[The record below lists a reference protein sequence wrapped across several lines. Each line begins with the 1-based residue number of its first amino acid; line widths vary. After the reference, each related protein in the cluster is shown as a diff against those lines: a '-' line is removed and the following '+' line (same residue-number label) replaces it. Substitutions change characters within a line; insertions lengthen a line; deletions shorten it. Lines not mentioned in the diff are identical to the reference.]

1 MRGGVRANVG
11 RRREPATRLTLPAI
25 CTPNVART
33 ASSGGGRTF
42 PRSPANPA
50 LLETFPSMPPFAC
63 GCARLIGRAR
73 AALLELDHRRS
84 DTSAGTWT
92 VPLCRVL
99 HRACRR
105 TDPRSGIALGG
116 PSCETTPGGRWSLGG
131 AVNACVGLRELNP
144 G

>member
-25 CTPNVART
+25 CTPNV
-33 ASSGGGRTF
+33 
-42 PRSPANPA
+42 
-50 LLETFPSMPPFAC
+50 
-63 GCARLIGRAR
+63 AR

-116 PSCETTPGGRWSLGG
+116 RSCETTPGGRWSLGG